1 MKNKILSSKN
11 FAKNLIKHP
20 LFSGS
25 LVMILGSNFTNFLA
39 YIYHLVVGRILGPSA
54 YGELTSVITLLAM
67 FSVTFSFLGMVIVK
81 FVSSGEKEQLGSIL
95 SWFKRISLIFGSLI
109 CVILIFLSLPL
120 ANFLHIGGNITI
132 LIGPILFIF
141 FLGFV
146 YKSFLQ
152 GVLRFGRVVM
162 VGNFEFVIRFGIGL
176 LLIFLGFSVFGAV
189 VGILGGSILSLL
201 LSIYFLRDLKITKNN
216 YKFGAGLKVV
226 KYSIPVLL
234 ASLASNSFFS
244 SDVLLVK
251 HYFNPHEAGIYASL
265 STLGKIIFYGAAP
278 VSAVMFP
285 MISRRQAEGKG
296 FKKIFYLSLLL
307 TILISLGVLFVYL
320 IFPEIAVSVLFGSK
334 YLEAAQYIF
343 WYGLFM
349 AVYALASL
357 IISFHLSLGN
367 TKIVFVFLFFAL
379 FQVLGILIYHGSTFA
394 VIKVSIVSVTL
405 LLVSLLLF
413 FRNEKNKAGSLS

>member
-1 MKNKILSSKN
+1 
-11 FAKNLIKHP
+11 
-20 LFSGS
+20 
-25 LVMILGSNFTNFLA
+25 
-39 YIYHLVVGRILGPSA
+39 
-54 YGELTSVITLLAM
+54 
-67 FSVTFSFLGMVIVK
+67 
-81 FVSSGEKEQLGSIL
+81 
-95 SWFKRISLIFGSLI
+95 
-109 CVILIFLSLPL
+109 
-120 ANFLHIGGNITI
+120 
-132 LIGPILFIF
+132 
-141 FLGFV
+141 
-146 YKSFLQ
+146 
-152 GVLRFGRVVM
+152 M

-334 YLEAAQYIF
+334 YLEAAQFIF